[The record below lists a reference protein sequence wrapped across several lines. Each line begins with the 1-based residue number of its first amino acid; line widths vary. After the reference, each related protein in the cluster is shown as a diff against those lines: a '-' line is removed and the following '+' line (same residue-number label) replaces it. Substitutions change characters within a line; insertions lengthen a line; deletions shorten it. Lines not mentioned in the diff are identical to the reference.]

1 MTGGGDDLA
10 AFQLVATALAVGI
23 AGIAVFRTGGILGV
37 FDLGAAGVVVLI
49 QLAVGLLAHLA
60 HGLVLAGGCAALVTG
75 GGDDL
80 AAFQLVAAVLAVGI
94 AGIAVFRTGGVLGV
108 LDLGAAG
115 MLTVGGLPAQ
125 HGIAAVDIA
134 QIPLEAVTQRG
145 GHGLGLQLV
154 GGLGGSGAVTADAL
168 LRSAFQIVD
177 IGERVCG
184 AYHSANSVAAG
195 FGHSDLAG
203 AVAVGDA
210 GFLHHAH
217 QTAHQILRGG
227 DSAGVIHILDDGL
240 LGIAHDAA
248 HIRAAG
254 RDSAGVV
261 AAGHGARVKLIAE
274 AAQILHAGHIALI
287 AAFGH
292 SAVDQHTGQTAYA
305 AGIADLGVHS
315 HGNAGDHAGDIRILA
330 VAHHAGHIARIDGEL
345 TCGVHAAL
353 NRQVLDGGVVILCA
367 IHIAEQPQIQRLAGF
382 GRLVVD
388 GQVLD
393 GIARAVE
400 AAGKFLRAAADRRPV
415 EAIQVDLRRQHAGD
429 GGAAAVDL
437 LGEPDQ
443 LVRRADLIHA
453 VLLSGCYGSL
463 HGDGARG
470 LCFAAGGGDGGCTGL
485 DSSDSAVL
493 DGGDRFIGGSP
504 DDGLVGGVFRGHDGG
519 QPGGV
524 ALVQLQRRLIQRHAG
539 GQNGRKDGDNALRLC
554 AAAGGGDGGGAL
566 ALGSD
571 NAVLHGGDRVIG
583 GCPHQR
589 VGGVLRGHGGGQSR
603 LFGGAQAQRR
613 LIQRHAGG
621 GNGFAGQLDIQLI
634 AGARHSVHNGQI
646 GNLAG
651 AVCRGE
657 RNILA
662 DQKLVQL
669 RGGQRK
675 GIAALIIEVAA
686 FAVRYHQESSVLD
699 FDGGI
704 AAIGD
709 GSVIFARLTIDRLDG
724 IGRSAHLYAERACWG
739 CRYRDGAF
747 RLCAAAGGGDDGR
760 TDLHGGDG
768 AVLDGG
774 NILVGGRPCELVGG
788 IRRSDRGGQGGGLTF
803 GQAQLR
809 LIQRHAGGGNV
820 RACLFKPHRHIVI
833 GEVGGLGE
841 AVAVIAGAGDVEHEG
856 VYFPQTGQIPLSPVH
871 DDVIRAVAQID
882 RDLAGFCACGVVA
895 DGYQLYPVIR
905 ADLGGQIVAVD
916 QTIQQ
921 IGGVIDIHMV
931 NNMLGAV
938 SESQS
943 GQDVRLV
950 VFRPVYIAIVYG
962 KVVGAVVAAAGAGQ
976 AGNALFVDGELCFK
990 STVVLDVTRAV
1001 VGNGVA
1007 AAPIAVGA
1015 IVVGEYVGEACVV
1028 GVCPL
1033 VSLLLRGEP
1042 AAAAIQQRTH
1052 ILGIVDQGRPVAA
1065 AGKIG
1070 AALIVGVLK
1079 GQHPQ
1084 FIVVRREGA
1093 DRQQRYR
1100 HHQRQQEGND
1110 AFLHVVMFLS
1120 LV

>member
-1 MTGGGDDLA
+1 M
-10 AFQLVATALAVGI
+10 
-23 AGIAVFRTGGILGV
+23 
-37 FDLGAAGVVVLI
+37 
-49 QLAVGLLAHLA
+49 
-60 HGLVLAGGCAALVTG
+60 
-75 GGDDL
+75 
-80 AAFQLVAAVLAVGI
+80 
-94 AGIAVFRTGGVLGV
+94 
-108 LDLGAAG
+108 
-115 MLTVGGLPAQ
+115 P
-125 HGIAAVDIA
+125 
-134 QIPLEAVTQRG
+134 
-145 GHGLGLQLV
+145 
-154 GGLGGSGAVTADAL
+154 
-168 LRSAFQIVD
+168 
-177 IGERVCG
+177 
-184 AYHSANSVAAG
+184 
-195 FGHSDLAG
+195 
-203 AVAVGDA
+203 
-210 GFLHHAH
+210 
-217 QTAHQILRGG
+217 
-227 DSAGVIHILDDGL
+227 
-240 LGIAHDAA
+240 
-248 HIRAAG
+248 
-254 RDSAGVV
+254 
-261 AAGHGARVKLIAE
+261 
-274 AAQILHAGHIALI
+274 
-287 AAFGH
+287 
-292 SAVDQHTGQTAYA
+292 
-305 AGIADLGVHS
+305 
-315 HGNAGDHAGDIRILA
+315 
-330 VAHHAGHIARIDGEL
+330 
-345 TCGVHAAL
+345 
-353 NRQVLDGGVVILCA
+353 
-367 IHIAEQPQIQRLAGF
+367 
-382 GRLVVD
+382 
-388 GQVLD
+388 
-393 GIARAVE
+393 RAVE
-400 AAGKFLRAAADRRPV
+400 AARKFLRAAADRRPV
-415 EAIQVDLRRQHAGD
+415 EAVQVDLRRQHAGD

-470 LCFAAGGGDGGCTGL
+470 LCFAAGGGDGSRTGLHSGDGAVL
-485 DSSDSAVL
+485 DSS
-493 DGGDRFIGGSP
+493 DRFIGGSP
-504 DDGLVGGVFRGHDGG
+504 DDGLIGSILRFHHGG
-519 QPGGV
+519 QFGGV
-524 ALVQLQRRLIQRHAG
+524 ALVQLQCRLIQRHAG
-539 GQNGRKDGDNALRLC
+539 SRNGRQNGDDTLCLC

-566 ALGSD
+566 ALGGD
-571 NAVLHGGDRVIG
+571 DAVLHGGDRVIG
-583 GCPHQR
+583 GRPHQCI
-589 VGGVLRGHGGGQSR
+589 GGVLRGHSGSQSR
-603 LFGGAQAQRR
+603 FFGGVQAQRR
-613 LIQRHAGG
+613 LAQRHAGG

-634 AGARHSVHNGQI
+634 GGARHSVHNGQI
-646 GNLAG
+646 GDLAG

-699 FDGGI
+699 LDGSVT
-704 AAIGD
+704 AIGD
-709 GSVIFARLTIDRLDG
+709 GSVIFPRLTIDRLDG
-724 IGRSAHLYAERACWG
+724 IGCGSHLHADGACR
-739 CRYRDGAF
+739 CRRYRDGAF
-747 RLCAAAGGGDDGR
+747 RLCAAAGGGDGGR
-760 TDLHGGDG
+760 TGLHSGDNAIFHGSDRVIGGSPDDG
-768 AVLDGG
+768 
-774 NILVGGRPCELVGG
+774 LVGGVLRFHG
-788 IRRSDRGGQGGGLTF
+788 GGQSGGLAL

-820 RACLFKPHRHIVI
+820 RASLFKPHRHIVI

-841 AVAVIAGAGDVEHEG
+841 AVAVIAGAGDVEHDG

-1065 AGKIG
+1065 AGKVG

>member
-1 MTGGGDDLA
+1 M
-10 AFQLVATALAVGI
+10 
-23 AGIAVFRTGGILGV
+23 
-37 FDLGAAGVVVLI
+37 
-49 QLAVGLLAHLA
+49 
-60 HGLVLAGGCAALVTG
+60 
-75 GGDDL
+75 
-80 AAFQLVAAVLAVGI
+80 
-94 AGIAVFRTGGVLGV
+94 
-108 LDLGAAG
+108 
-115 MLTVGGLPAQ
+115 P
-125 HGIAAVDIA
+125 
-134 QIPLEAVTQRG
+134 
-145 GHGLGLQLV
+145 
-154 GGLGGSGAVTADAL
+154 
-168 LRSAFQIVD
+168 
-177 IGERVCG
+177 
-184 AYHSANSVAAG
+184 
-195 FGHSDLAG
+195 
-203 AVAVGDA
+203 
-210 GFLHHAH
+210 
-217 QTAHQILRGG
+217 
-227 DSAGVIHILDDGL
+227 
-240 LGIAHDAA
+240 
-248 HIRAAG
+248 
-254 RDSAGVV
+254 
-261 AAGHGARVKLIAE
+261 
-274 AAQILHAGHIALI
+274 
-287 AAFGH
+287 
-292 SAVDQHTGQTAYA
+292 
-305 AGIADLGVHS
+305 
-315 HGNAGDHAGDIRILA
+315 
-330 VAHHAGHIARIDGEL
+330 
-345 TCGVHAAL
+345 
-353 NRQVLDGGVVILCA
+353 
-367 IHIAEQPQIQRLAGF
+367 
-382 GRLVVD
+382 
-388 GQVLD
+388 
-393 GIARAVE
+393 RAVE

-415 EAIQVDLRRQHAGD
+415 EAVQVDLRCQHAGD

-470 LCFAAGGGDGGCTGL
+470 LCFAAGGGDGGRTGLHGGDGAVL
-485 DSSDSAVL
+485 DSS
-493 DGGDRFIGGSP
+493 DRFIGGSP
-504 DDGLVGGVFRGHDGG
+504 DDGLIGGVFRFHGGG
-519 QPGGV
+519 QFGGV

-539 GQNGRKDGDNALRLC
+539 SRNGRQNGDGTLCLC

-566 ALGSD
+566 ALGGD

-583 GCPHQR
+583 GRPHQR
-589 VGGVLRGHGGGQSR
+589 VGGVLWGHGGGQSR

-613 LIQRHAGG
+613 LAQRHAGG
-621 GNGFAGQLDIQLI
+621 GNSFAGQLDVQLI
-634 AGARHSVHNGQI
+634 GGARHSVHNGQI
-646 GNLAG
+646 GDLAG

-669 RGGQRK
+669 RGSGGKRIAVEVRIIALCVCNHEK
-675 GIAALIIEVAA
+675 GTG
-686 FAVRYHQESSVLD
+686 VRIDRHRH
-699 FDGGI
+699 I

-709 GSVIFARLTIDRLDG
+709 GSVIFPRLTIDRLDG
-724 IGRSAHLYAERACWG
+724 IGCGAHLHTERACR
-739 CRYRDGAF
+739 CRRYRDGA
-747 RLCAAAGGGDDGR
+747 RIRCRAAGSGDDGR
-760 TDLHGGDG
+760 TGLHGGDG

-788 IRRSDRGGQGGGLTF
+788 IRRSDRGGQGSGRAF

-820 RACLFKPHRHIVI
+820 RASLFKPHRHIVI

-841 AVAVIAGAGDVEHEG
+841 AVAVIAGAGDVEHDG

-1065 AGKIG
+1065 ARKVG
-1070 AALIVGVLK
+1070 AAFVVRVLK

-1084 FIVVRREGA
+1084 VIILALCKSA
-1093 DRQQRYR
+1093 DRQQRYC
-1100 HHQRQQEGND
+1100 HHQRQQQRED
-1110 AFLHVVMFLS
+1110 SFLHV
-1120 LV
+1120 